1 MERLFQ
7 DIKHSFRGFRL
18 NPAFTFTVVAV
29 LALGIGVNTAIFS
42 VVNAVLLKPLPF
54 PDPDRLVFVL
64 NSNAGAPT
72 APNTSPAKFMHYR
85 AQTEVLED
93 VTAIRT
99 VPLNYAAG
107 DIPEQVNAATVSDP
121 FFRVLGAPFAAGRG
135 FAPGDDLPGAP
146 STVVLS
152 YSFWQQYFGGNPDAV
167 GETISLSGNSHT
179 VVGIAGSNFDVR
191 EFGEID
197 LWVPFTLDPNTTDQ
211 GHYFQT
217 IARLKDGVTLEQAQ
231 ARLEA
236 SAAGYRERFPI
247 ALGENGGFS
256 ALTMQDTIV
265 RNARGRLFTLFG
277 AVALV
282 LLVACANVANLL
294 LLRATGRQREIAI
307 RSAIGAGRWRIVR
320 QLLTESVM
328 LAMTGGVLGL
338 IGGYI
343 GMRALLSVGTAGL
356 PRLDSAGDLLGLDW
370 RVVVFTLGLSLLT
383 GLLFGLMPA
392 LVSARTDLNSVIKD
406 TSNRSGGSFRQNKT
420 RSALVV
426 LEVALAIV
434 LVIGTGLLIRTTV
447 ALNAVDPG
455 FSVDNVIA
463 MRTSFSDPRFA
474 STEATAQMQ
483 ANVREQLL
491 AVPGVEAAV
500 ATCCVPLQG
509 GYGLPF
515 NILGRQDEGPF
526 TGGGGIL
533 PASPGYFETFEIPV
547 LAGRVFNER
556 DDQAGPPV
564 VVINQAMV
572 DQFWADGGD
581 PLEDRILIGGGA
593 GNMQELAEEP
603 VRQII
608 GVVDSVRAG
617 GLQNEPGPVMYM
629 PQAQLPDALNAFMQA
644 SGPVAWII
652 RTRTEPASSSTMLQE
667 TVRQAT
673 GLPVAGVQLMEEVV
687 SLATSQQRVNML
699 LMTVFGVAA
708 LVLAAIGIYGLMAYS
723 VQQRTQEI
731 GIRMALGADA
741 RRIKVMVIRQG
752 MWLVLIG
759 VGIGLVV
766 AFFLANVLASILFG
780 VEPRDVAVFVT
791 VPVCLTLIALVAV
804 ALPAHRASGV
814 DPVSGVRYE

>member
-1 MERLFQ
+1 
-7 DIKHSFRGFRL
+7 
-18 NPAFTFTVVAV
+18 
-29 LALGIGVNTAIFS
+29 
-42 VVNAVLLKPLPF
+42 
-54 PDPDRLVFVL
+54 
-64 NSNAGAPT
+64 
-72 APNTSPAKFMHYR
+72 
-85 AQTEVLED
+85 
-93 VTAIRT
+93 
-99 VPLNYAAG
+99 
-107 DIPEQVNAATVSDP
+107 
-121 FFRVLGAPFAAGRG
+121 
-135 FAPGDDLPGAP
+135 
-146 STVVLS
+146 
-152 YSFWQQYFGGNPDAV
+152 
-167 GETISLSGNSHT
+167 
-179 VVGIAGSNFDVR
+179 
-191 EFGEID
+191 
-197 LWVPFTLDPNTTDQ
+197 
-211 GHYFQT
+211 
-217 IARLKDGVTLEQAQ
+217 
-231 ARLEA
+231 
-236 SAAGYRERFPI
+236 
-247 ALGENGGFS
+247 
-256 ALTMQDTIV
+256 MQDTIV

-320 QLLTESVM
+320 QLLTESVI
-328 LAMTGGVLGL
+328 LSLIGGAFGL
-338 IGGYI
+338 VGGYI

-356 PRLDSAGDLLGLDW
+356 PRLDNAGDLLGLDW

-426 LEVALAIV
+426 LEVTLAIV

-463 MRTSFSDPRFA
+463 MRTSLSDARFA

-556 DDQAGPPV
+556 DDQAALPV

-673 GLPVAGVQLMEEVV
+673 GLPVSGVQLMEEVV

-741 RRIKVMVIRQG
+741 RRIKTMVIRQG
-752 MWLVLIG
+752 MWLVLVG
-759 VGIGLVV
+759 VGIGLIV
-766 AFFLANVLASILFG
+766 AYFLANVLASILFG
-780 VEPRDVAVFVT
+780 VEPRDATVFVT